1 MRTGRCS
8 YSPNCKFDHP
18 PESHSTPSRA
28 KRSPVKSAAAKEHL
42 TASGNPRPIS
52 RSSHTTS
59 PIQHRGAGGKNNRE
73 NHTGAKGKR
82 RQATRGCRNSPRTS
96 SRNPR
101 RMWFERCIKHGKDFS
116 RRDEGRKF
124 LSAAVTEFDDDGPS
138 LLYRLVAPSEFGLK
152 MLVKAIVKVSRS
164 EPQFLTS
171 SVLAFLERLGQDDM
185 CAGTCTE
192 CTFGLLTSH

>member
-1 MRTGRCS
+1 
-8 YSPNCKFDHP
+8 
-18 PESHSTPSRA
+18 
-28 KRSPVKSAAAKEHL
+28 
-42 TASGNPRPIS
+42 
-52 RSSHTTS
+52 
-59 PIQHRGAGGKNNRE
+59 
-73 NHTGAKGKR
+73 
-82 RQATRGCRNSPRTS
+82 
-96 SRNPR
+96 
-101 RMWFERCIKHGKDFS
+101 MWFERCIKHGKDFS